1 MNSTLFYRPDIDG
14 LRAVAVFLV
23 IGFHSG
29 FSSLEGGFVGV
40 DVFFVISGYLITALI
55 HGEMVEKR
63 FSFLTFYRRRASRLL
78 PSLIVLLT
86 AVLIFGFVFY
96 DEKTY
101 DNLGKEIFFS
111 AFGLANILF
120 AQGEQY
126 FASEEAYR
134 PLIHLWSLGVEEQFY
149 ACWPLLLL
157 LIVRAGR
164 TVVLMVTALLLFV
177 SLGMSEWVVRQGG
190 SLASYYLPQYRAF
203 ELLIGALLA
212 IAMSDERY
220 ARLAARYSP
229 GILPWVGAGVILF
242 SALWLEGNS
251 RFPGLNALWPC
262 LGTGLIIFHGNRGS
276 LCRLLAS
283 RGLVWIGLISYPLYL
298 FHQPVIAWLEFFQGE
313 QLPWVVFTVVMV
325 IAVPAAWLSY
335 RFLEIPAR
343 RYARRAGS
351 GKGMVLGTLSVALLA
366 GAGLTV
372 AKSNGLEARFKI
384 LNPFAFEVA
393 QAHASSFHEDY
404 DRGFDVTEAQGE
416 TSVLFIG
423 DSVLQQYVAPLV
435 KALGLA
441 PENVDVVSRG
451 ACVLLKGVEFED
463 KSADISCNA
472 LREQLYEL
480 DKIYDHV
487 IISQRWDT
495 YGDRVLNFPEGSNDD
510 TRWSGFIQATVE
522 HFRPMSR
529 HMTIIGPHVNVAGFH
544 RLQPSIAI
552 DSDDYRDGLKQLK
565 VENLAELAKSDAYF
579 KQLAQRY
586 SLRYLSPYRI
596 FCDEACQVFD
606 EGWSFFSDRQ
616 HLTGFSQTF
625 VVARLR
631 QLYPLR

>member
-1 MNSTLFYRPDIDG
+1 MNSNFSYRADIDG

-29 FSSLEGGFVGV
+29 FTSIEGGFIGV
-40 DVFFVISGYLITALI
+40 DVFFVISGYLITMLVY
-55 HGEMVEKR
+55 GEMIEKR

-86 AVLIFGFVFY
+86 AVLIFGFIFY
-96 DEKTY
+96 DGKTY

-120 AQGEQY
+120 SQGEPY
-126 FASEEAYR
+126 FAGEEAYR

-149 ACWPLLLL
+149 AFWPLLLL
-157 LIVRAGR
+157 LLVRIDRA
-164 TVVLMVTALLLFV
+164 VVLLTTALLLLV
-177 SLGMSEWVVRQGG
+177 SLGMSEWAVRHGD
-190 SLASYYLPQYRAF
+190 SLASYYLPHYRAF

-212 IAMSDERY
+212 IAMSDTRY
-220 ARLAARYSP
+220 KRLAARYSP
-229 GILPWVGAGVILF
+229 DFLPWFGAGLILF
-242 SALWLEGNS
+242 SSLWLEVDS

-262 LGTGLIIFHGNRGS
+262 LGTGLIILHGNRGS

-283 RGLVWIGLISYPLYL
+283 RWLVWIGLISYPLYL

-313 QLPWVVFTVVMV
+313 QSPWVVFSVVV
-325 IAVPAAWLSY
+325 LIAMPAAWLTY

-351 GKGMVLGTLSVALLA
+351 GKGMLLGTMSVALVA

-393 QAHASSFHEDY
+393 QVHASSFYEHHV
-404 DRGFDVTEAQGE
+404 RGFDVTETQKE

-423 DSVLQQYVAPLV
+423 DSVLQQYVAPIA
-435 KALGLA
+435 KALEVS
-441 PENVDVVSRG
+441 PKNVDVVSRG
-451 ACVLLKGVEFED
+451 ACVLLKGVDFED
-463 KSADISCNA
+463 QSSDISCNQ
-472 LREQLYEL
+472 LREQLYAI
-480 DKIYDHV
+480 KKTYDLV
-487 IISQRWDT
+487 IISQLWNK
-495 YGDRVLNFPEGSNDD
+495 YGDRISNFPEGSDD
-510 TRWSGFIQATVE
+510 DSRWFGFIQTTVE

-529 HMTIIGPHVNVAGFH
+529 HVAIIGPHVHVAGVH

-552 DSDDYRDGLKQLK
+552 DSDDYRDGLQKLE
-565 VENLAELAKSDAYF
+565 VENLEELAKSDAYF
-579 KQLAQRY
+579 QQFAEEH

-596 FCDEACQVFD
+596 FCDKECQVFD
-606 EGWSFFSDRQ
+606 ENWSFFSDRQ
-616 HLTGFSQTF
+616 HLTGFSEAY
-625 VVARLR
+625 VEARLE
-631 QLYPLR
+631 QLYPP